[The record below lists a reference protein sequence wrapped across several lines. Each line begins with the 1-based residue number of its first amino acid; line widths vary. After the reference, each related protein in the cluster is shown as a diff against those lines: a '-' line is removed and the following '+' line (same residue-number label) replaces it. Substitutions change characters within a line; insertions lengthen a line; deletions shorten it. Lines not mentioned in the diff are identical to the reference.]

1 MQGELTTR
9 RLLAMIAAATVVAIG
24 VIGMLMHVK
33 SGTFDADG
41 IQIFCGSGLFSD
53 MSRANDNGIAD
64 QCHTALLQRRAW
76 AIPAMVLGAA
86 ALAVLIAR
94 GSKVVNPRTAG
105 TD

>member
-1 MQGELTTR
+1 
-9 RLLAMIAAATVVAIG
+9 
-24 VIGMLMHVK
+24 
-33 SGTFDADG
+33 
-41 IQIFCGSGLFSD
+41 